1 MLTYPINRESKICL
15 CEQLYSYIKQDIIS
29 GALRDG
35 EKLPSKR
42 ALAEHL
48 NISVV
53 TVRAAYEQLI
63 AEGFILAVE
72 RRGYFACAVDSIPP
86 LRSVPIH
93 STQQN
98 PKPYKLDLIANSIP
112 PESFPFTIWSR
123 TMRKVLLDYEDEL
136 LAPIPANGAFILRK
150 AIADHLLSFRG
161 MLVNPDNI
169 VVAAGTETLYGLLL
183 PLFGI
188 DSSYAVEDPGYP
200 KISRIFN
207 SFNANVSYI
216 PLDDSGI
223 RVDLLD
229 NSAADIVHVSPAHH
243 FPTGAVMPIRRRAE
257 LLRWAEAKPSRFILE
272 DEYDSEFRFTG
283 KPIPPIFSVDETDS
297 VVFINT
303 FSKSLAPSIRIGY
316 MVLPDSL
323 MHVFRSKLGFY
334 SCTVSAFEQYT
345 LAEFIS
351 NGHFERHINRVRT
364 LYRKKRD
371 AVISL
376 LNNGN
381 LAAKASIL
389 EQNSG
394 LHFLVKLNTALDDET
409 LTATASQHGI
419 RLAPLSAY
427 SSLNSFTDA
436 SHTFIVNYSGANLSD
451 IAWGFDTIASF
462 I

>member
-1 MLTYPINRESKICL
+1 MLTYPLDRDSDVSL
-15 CEQLYSYIKQDIIS
+15 YEQLYSFIKQDIIS
-29 GALRDG
+29 GSLRDG
-35 EKLPSKR
+35 EKLPSR
-42 ALAEHL
+42 RTLAEHL
-48 NISVV
+48 GISVV
-53 TVRAAYEQLI
+53 TVRSAYEQLI
-63 AEGFILAVE
+63 AEGFVLPVE
-72 RRGYFACAVDSIPP
+72 KRGYFVCSVDSIPP
-86 LRSVPIH
+86 VR
-93 STQQN
+93 
-98 PKPYKLDLIANSIP
+98 PKPIPYVSEKTDTYKLDLIANSIP

-123 TMRKVLLDYEDEL
+123 TMRKVLLDYENEL

-161 MLVNPDNI
+161 MHVNPDNI

-188 DSSYAVEDPGYP
+188 DSAYAVEDPGYP
-200 KISRIFN
+200 KISRIFS
-207 SFNANVSYI
+207 SFNAKVI
-216 PLDDSGI
+216 PVPLDDMGI
-223 RVDLLD
+223 RIDLLEES
-229 NSAADIVHVSPAHH
+229 NADIVHISPAHH
-243 FPTGAVMPIRRRAE
+243 FPTGVVMPIRRRVD

-272 DEYDSEFRFTG
+272 DEYDSEFRFNG
-283 KPIPPIFSVDETDS
+283 KPIPPVFSVDKTDS

-323 MHVFRSKLGFY
+323 MQLFRSKLGFY

-345 LAEFIS
+345 LAEFIN

-376 LNNGN
+376 LNNGP

-394 LHFLVKLNTALDDET
+394 LHFLVKLNTDLDDEA
-409 LTATASQHGI
+409 LTSVAAKHGI

-427 SSLNSFTDA
+427 SSSKSSADA
-436 SHTFIVNYSGANLSD
+436 SHTFIVNYSGANLAD
-451 IAWGFDTIASF
+451 IAWGFDTISSF